1 VPYLDLIKQSFDI
14 VRHRRYLWFYG
25 LFAGGASFNFQAS
38 FPSDSDNGS
47 SSSDSAFSIDAGV
60 VIAIALVVLVLLLV
74 FIALNTISQGAL
86 ADSVAAERRGEQR
99 GFGAAW
105 RSGMRSFWRVLG
117 LGVIAGVI
125 AFAMLL
131 AVLIPVATSIALV
144 VASTDGAA
152 PIIIAAVAAGIPA
165 LIVLIGLFIVLGVT
179 IQLAMRHL
187 VLARA
192 GVFESLRAGWQ
203 LLRDNLI
210 PSGAMFLI
218 QQVATFAGSIAI
230 VFAVVLLCL
239 PTIILL
245 IAGAKTV
252 GIVAAILTGLVVIP
266 LGLTAYGALGAFN
279 HSLWTLTYLQLHRPA
294 V

>member
-1 VPYLDLIKQSFDI
+1 VS
-14 VRHRRYLWFYG
+14 G
-25 LFAGGASFNFQAS
+25 
-38 FPSDSDNGS
+38 
-47 SSSDSAFSIDAGV
+47 IDPGV
-60 VIAIALVVLVLLLV
+60 VIAIVLVVLALMLV

-86 ADSVAAERRGEQR
+86 ADSVAAESRGERR

-105 RSGMRSFWRVLG
+105 RSGTGSFWRVLG
-117 LGVIAGVI
+117 LGLLAGVI

-131 AVLIPVATSIALV
+131 AVLIPVATSIVLV

-152 PIIIAAVAAGIPA
+152 PIIIAAVVAGIPA

-192 GVFESLRAGWQ
+192 RVFGSLRAGWQ

-218 QQVATFAGSIAI
+218 QQVATFAGSIVI

-239 PTIILL
+239 PAIILL
-245 IAGAKTV
+245 IAGAEAV
-252 GIVAAILTGLVVIP
+252 GIAAAILTGLVVIP

-279 HSLWTLTYLQLHRPA
+279 HSLWTLTYLQLDRSA